1 MLDGAVYKYKCKEG
15 YPLVGYG
22 SVFCDGVRW
31 SHDKPECEGR
41 YDHIISGIYRF
52 SITERL
58 NQFVSEKSVPSP
70 LLLSSSVTATADM
83 HCLII
88 VAISLGRNILERIYL
103 NIMI

>member
-15 YPLVGYG
+15 YSLVGYG

-41 YDHIISGIYRF
+41 YDHIISRMYRF

-58 NQFVSEKSVPSP
+58 NQFVSEKSVSSP
-70 LLLSSSVTATADM
+70 LLSSSSVTATADM
-83 HCLII
+83 QCLII
-88 VAISLGRNILERIYL
+88 VAILFCT
-103 NIMI
+103 NIMEEYV